1 VFGKRGQFHKER
13 HIMFRIAI
21 LRLGTLLVAG
31 AMFLGLP
38 NSAWARGG
46 GGGHGGFG
54 GGHGI
59 GGFHHG
65 GVGFGG
71 VGLGGVGLGAVG
83 FGGDGYGSPFGYDFG

>member
-1 VFGKRGQFHKER
+1 
-13 HIMFRIAI
+13 MFRKAI

-46 GGGHGGFG
+46 GGGHG
-54 GGHGI
+54 I
-59 GGFHHG
+59 GGFRHG

-71 VGLGGVGLGAVG
+71 VGLGGVGGVGLGAVG
-83 FGGDGYGSPFGYDFG
+83 FGGYGYGSPSGYSYGTTISFPNLIP